1 MRTENEL
8 TMRNLRNVN
17 QDLQA
22 QLKEVK
28 SVFITVTLRRSL
40 GALMHERDP
49 KQEHGERMLDGNV
62 VIFG

>member
-22 QLKEVK
+22 QVREVK
-28 SVFITVTLRRSL
+28 SVFIVCFFNSSSC
-40 GALMHERDP
+40 GSSSSCDDKDH
-49 KQEHGERMLDGNV
+49 
-62 VIFG
+62 